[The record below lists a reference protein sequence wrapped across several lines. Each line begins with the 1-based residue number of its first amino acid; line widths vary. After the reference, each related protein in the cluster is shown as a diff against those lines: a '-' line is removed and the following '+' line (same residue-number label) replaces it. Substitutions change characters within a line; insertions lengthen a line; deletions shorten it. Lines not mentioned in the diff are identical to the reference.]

1 MPEPLGI
8 LLGVILFGLLHGINP
23 SHGWTVAVLYSIRN
37 KRPLLSSLV
46 SSGIIAGGHFLS
58 SMVVVVG
65 FILLTSFVQIPH
77 NYTNYAVAV
86 ALGVLAFIFWREKS
100 EDIDLTQHGHLHDLS
115 HDLEHEHE
123 HWHKESGYHN
133 HIHLH
138 QKRVMTSLAAI
149 AGFAIVLGFAHEE
162 EFVILSLAV
171 GGINPLLLM
180 IAYALAVTTSLI
192 GVTVLGVKVYTRIE
206 HRVLPY
212 VKYLPKISAL
222 ILAAMAIAFALGVH

>member
-1 MPEPLGI
+1 M
-8 LLGVILFGLLHGINP
+8 
-23 SHGWTVAVLYSIRN
+23 
-37 KRPLLSSLV
+37 
-46 SSGIIAGGHFLS
+46 
-58 SMVVVVG
+58 G

-100 EDIDLTQHGHLHDLS
+100 EDIDFTQHGHLHDLS
-115 HDLEHEHE
+115 HKLEHEHE

-171 GGINPLLLM
+171 GGINTVLLM
-180 IAYALAVTTSLI
+180 IAYALAVTASLI
-192 GVTVLGVKVYTRIE
+192 GVTVLGVKVYTGIE

-222 ILAAMAIAFALGVH
+222 ILAAMAIAFALGVY